1 MKRLLVI
8 SILSLFLL
16 SGCQLASDG
25 PEEGQLVGVYF
36 TTDVVSIPGTE
47 LEVDNISS
55 AGSISLSE
63 GQPGGRLYAQELT
76 DETGDIYYD
85 FSGLDGVAFY
95 QIPVVGEDGQVRSI
109 QENNQAIQERHLST
123 AIEDGE
129 ETSTVKGILY
139 APTWGEQKCLFAN
152 PMYQTEDGK
161 VYLEATPDAF
171 DCASMLEEGAYVS
184 YTWSSTTVV
193 ETSEGTK
200 TSGLVFEYGYHGKNP
215 VEKVVFTQMTADHQP
230 VSTVEYPVDQM
241 PDGLEVDLDAAYILA
256 ESHCINGQ
264 GVSYVDR
271 ILLDRNDQ
279 DDQTFTT
286 YVQEI
291 PGILSRRTTTIL
303 WEEVGE

>member
-1 MKRLLVI
+1 MKQLLLI
-8 SILSLFLL
+8 SLLSLVLC
-16 SGCQLASDG
+16 GCQLASEG
-25 PEEGQLVGVYF
+25 PEEGQLVGAYF

-47 LEVDNISS
+47 MEVDNISS
-55 AGSISLSE
+55 AGSISFTE
-63 GQPGGRLYAQELT
+63 GQPGGRLYAQEFT
-76 DETGDIYYD
+76 DETGDLYYD
-85 FSGLDGVAFY
+85 FPGLEGVAFY
-95 QIPVVGEDGQVRSI
+95 QIPIVGEDGQVRSI

-123 AIEDGE
+123 AIEDGG

-152 PMYQTEDGK
+152 PMYQIKDGK

-184 YTWSSTTVV
+184 YAWSSTTTV

-215 VEKVVFTQMTADHQP
+215 VEKVVFTQMTANHQP
-230 VSTVEYPVDQM
+230 ISTGEYPVDQM
-241 PDGLEVDLDAAYILA
+241 PDGFEVDPDAAYILA

-264 GVSYVDR
+264 GASYVDR
-271 ILLDRNDQ
+271 ALLDRNDQ

-291 PGILSRRTTTIL
+291 PGILSRRNTAIL
-303 WEEVGE
+303 W

>member
-1 MKRLLVI
+1 MKRLILI
-8 SILSLFLL
+8 SILSVFFL
-16 SGCQLASDG
+16 SGCQLASEG

-36 TTDVVSIPGTE
+36 TTDVVSIPGEPE
-47 LEVDNISS
+47 LADGNISS
-55 AGSISLSE
+55 AGSIYLTE

-85 FSGLDGVAFY
+85 FPGLDGVAYY
-95 QIPVVGEDGQVRSI
+95 QILIVGEDGQVRSI

-123 AIEDGE
+123 AIEDGG
-129 ETSTVKGILY
+129 ETSTVKGVLY

-184 YTWSSTTVV
+184 YTWSSTTMV
-193 ETSEGTK
+193 ETAEGTK
-200 TSGLVFEYGYHGKNP
+200 ASGLVFEYGYHGKNP
-215 VEKVVFTQMTADHQP
+215 VEKVVFTQMTADHRP
-230 VSTVEYPVDQM
+230 ISTQEYPVEQTPETLTM
-241 PDGLEVDLDAAYILA
+241 EPETAYILV
-256 ESHCINGQ
+256 ESHRINGQ

-279 DDQTFTT
+279 ADKYFTT
-286 YVQEI
+286 YVQEV
-291 PGILSRRTTTIL
+291 PGILSRRITEII
-303 WEEVGE
+303 W

>member
-55 AGSISLSE
+55 AGSISLTE

-76 DETGDIYYD
+76 DATGDIYYD
-85 FSGLDGVAFY
+85 FPGLDGVAFY
-95 QIPVVGEDGQVRSI
+95 QMPIVGEDGQVRSI

-123 AIEDGE
+123 AIEDGG
-129 ETSTVKGILY
+129 ETMTVKGTIY
-139 APTWGEQKCLFAN
+139 APTWGDQKCLFAN

-171 DCASMLEEGAYVS
+171 DCASMLEEGAHVS

-215 VEKVVFTQMTADHQP
+215 VEKVVFTQMTADHRP
-230 VSTVEYPVDQM
+230 VSTQTYPADQTPEKLTM
-241 PDGLEVDLDAAYILA
+241 EPDAAYLLA

-264 GVSYVDR
+264 GTSYVDR

>member
-1 MKRLLVI
+1 MKRLILI
-8 SILSLFLL
+8 SVLSLLL
-16 SGCQLASDG
+16 LTGCQLASDG

-55 AGSISLSE
+55 AGSIRLTE
-63 GQPGGRLYAQELT
+63 GQLGGRLYAQELT

-85 FSGLDGVAFY
+85 FPGLDGVAFY

-129 ETSTVKGILY
+129 ETSTVKGVLY
-139 APTWGEQKCLFAN
+139 APTWGEQNCLFAN

-184 YTWSSTTVV
+184 YTWSSTNAV

-215 VEKVVFTQMTADHQP
+215 VEKVVFTQMTADHRP
-230 VSTVEYPVDQM
+230 IYAWEYPADQT
-241 PDGLEVDLDAAYILA
+241 PETLSVEPETAYLLV
-256 ESHCINGQ
+256 ESHCINGR
-264 GVSYVDR
+264 GTPYVDR

-279 DDQTFTT
+279 EDQTFTT

-291 PGILSRRTTTIL
+291 EGILSRRTTEIV
-303 WEEVGE
+303 W